1 MRVLFQSMS
10 LEQNNSTIVAISTA
24 LGGGAIG
31 VVRLSGKKSLEIL
44 KALSKKDQF
53 TPRYATLTTLYDRN
67 DELLDEV
74 IVIYFKAP
82 HSYTREDIV
91 EIQCHGGNMMV
102 RRILEECLYFG
113 ARLAENGEF
122 TKRAFL
128 NGRLDLSQAQAVA
141 KLIEAKSVEAQKT
154 LLKQLKGELSVFVDQ
169 ARESLYEALAYSEV
183 MIDYSE
189 EDIPEDTLKLLHQK
203 VDTLCERLEKILIC
217 SKARVGIFEG
227 FSLCIVGKPNV
238 GKSSL
243 LNALLLYDRAIISN
257 IAGTTRDT
265 IEETLNIGSTQIRLI
280 DTAGIRESEDEIEN
294 VGIAKSKEAVQ
305 KSDIILAVFDG
316 SREFESEDEEIIE
329 ILKNQEGKKIIT
341 VFNKSDLPQK
351 SHNTLP
357 YPSFSLSAQ
366 SKEIDGLLRY
376 LQGILE
382 ESDSSEIILSSAQ
395 QIQSVSQT
403 LNSLGESKKMLD
415 SGCLE
420 LFSYNIRD
428 GIESLGKIT
437 KPYDGADLLD
447 KMFSEF
453 CLGK

>member
-1 MRVLFQSMS
+1 MS
-10 LEQNNSTIVAISTA
+10 LEQNKSTIAAISTP
-24 LGGGAIG
+24 LGGGAVGI
-31 VVRLSGKKSLEIL
+31 VRLSGSKSLEII
-44 KALSKKDQF
+44 KSLSKKSDF
-53 TPRYATLTTLYDRN
+53 TPRYATLTTLYDRDN
-67 DELLDEV
+67 EILDEV

-102 RRILEECLYFG
+102 RRILEEVLHFG

-141 KLIEAKSVEAQKT
+141 KLIEAKSIEAQKT
-154 LLKQLKGELSVFVDQ
+154 LLKQLKGELSTFVEQ
-169 ARESLYEALAYSEV
+169 SRESLYEVLAYSEV

-189 EDIPEDTLKLLHQK
+189 EDIPEDTLSLLHQK
-203 VDTLCERLEKILIC
+203 IDTLYQRLEKILLH
-217 SKARVGIFEG
+217 SKARAGIFEG

-265 IEETLNIGSTQIRLI
+265 IEEVLNIGSTQVRLI

-294 VGIAKSKEAVQ
+294 IGIAKSKEAVE
-305 KSDIILAVFDG
+305 KSDIVLAVFDS
-316 SREFESEDEEIIE
+316 SREFDTEDEKIIE
-329 ILKNQEGKKIIT
+329 LLGKQGEKKIIT

-351 SHNTLP
+351 SSNLLP

-366 SKEIDGLLRY
+366 NKEIDELMKY
-376 LQGILE
+376 LQGVLE
-382 ESDSSEIILSSAQ
+382 ESESSEIILSSTN
-395 QIQSVSQT
+395 QIQSIQNT
-403 LNSLGESKKMLD
+403 LDFLTEAKKMLD

-428 GIESLGKIT
+428 AIESIGKIT

>member
-1 MRVLFQSMS
+1 MS
-10 LEQNNSTIVAISTA
+10 LEQNNSTITAISTP
-24 LGGGAIG
+24 LGGGAVGI
-31 VVRLSGKKSLEIL
+31 VRMSGSKSLEII
-44 KALSKKDQF
+44 KTLSKKSDF
-53 TPRYATLTTLYDRN
+53 TPRYATLTTLYDR
-67 DELLDEV
+67 DSELLDEV

-82 HSYTREDIV
+82 YSYTREDVI

-102 RRILEECLYFG
+102 RRILEEVLHLG

-141 KLIEAKSVEAQKT
+141 KLIEAKSIQAQKT
-154 LLKQLKGELSVFVDQ
+154 LLKQLKGELSVFVEG
-169 ARESLYEALAYSEV
+169 ARESLYEVLAYSEV

-189 EDIPEDTLKLLHQK
+189 EDIPEDTLSLLFAK
-203 VDTLCERLEKILIC
+203 IDMLYERLEKILLH

-265 IEETLNIGSTQIRLI
+265 IEEILNIGSTQVRLI
-280 DTAGIRESEDEIEN
+280 DTAGIRESEDEIESI
-294 VGIAKSKEAVQ
+294 GIARSKEAME
-305 KSDIILAVFDG
+305 KSDIVLAVFDS
-316 SREFESEDEEIIE
+316 SREFDEEDKKIIE
-329 ILKNQEGKKIIT
+329 LLGEQGEKKIIT
-341 VFNKSDLPQK
+341 IFNKSDLPQK

-366 SKEIDGLLRY
+366 NKEIDELMKY
-376 LQGILE
+376 LQSVLE
-382 ESDSSEIILSSAQ
+382 ESESSEIILSSAN
-395 QIQSVSQT
+395 QIQSVEQT
-403 LNSLGESKKMLD
+403 LKYLSEAKKKLD
-415 SGCLE
+415 NGCLE
-420 LFSYNIRD
+420 LFSYNVRD
-428 GIESLGKIT
+428 AIESIGKIT

>member
-1 MRVLFQSMS
+1 MS
-10 LEQNNSTIVAISTA
+10 LEQNKSTIAAISTP
-24 LGGGAIG
+24 LGGGAVGI
-31 VVRLSGKKSLEIL
+31 VRLSGSKSLEII
-44 KALSKKDQF
+44 KSLSKKSDF
-53 TPRYATLTTLYDRN
+53 TSRYATLTTLYDRDN
-67 DELLDEV
+67 EILDEV

-91 EIQCHGGNMMV
+91 EIQCHGGNMMA
-102 RRILEECLYFG
+102 RRILEEVLHFG

-141 KLIEAKSVEAQKT
+141 KLIEAKSIEAQKT
-154 LLKQLKGELSVFVDQ
+154 LLKQLKGELSTFVEQ
-169 ARESLYEALAYSEV
+169 SRESLYEVLAYSEV

-189 EDIPEDTLKLLHQK
+189 EDIPEDTLSLLHQK
-203 VDTLCERLEKILIC
+203 IDTLYQRLEKILLH
-217 SKARVGIFEG
+217 SKARAGIFEG

-265 IEETLNIGSTQIRLI
+265 IEEVLNIGSTQVRLI

-294 VGIAKSKEAVQ
+294 IGIAKSKEAVE
-305 KSDIILAVFDG
+305 KSDIVLAVFDS
-316 SREFESEDEEIIE
+316 SREFDAEDEKIIE
-329 ILKNQEGKKIIT
+329 LLGKQGEKKIIT

-351 SHNTLP
+351 SSNLLP

-366 SKEIDGLLRY
+366 NKEIDELMKY
-376 LQGILE
+376 LQGVLE
-382 ESDSSEIILSSAQ
+382 ESESSEIILSSTN
-395 QIQSVSQT
+395 QIQSIQNT
-403 LNSLGESKKMLD
+403 LDFLAEAKKMLN

-428 GIESLGKIT
+428 AIESIGKIT

>member
-1 MRVLFQSMS
+1 MS
-10 LEQNNSTIVAISTA
+10 LEQNKSTISAISTP
-24 LGGGAIG
+24 LGGGAVGI
-31 VVRLSGKKSLEIL
+31 VRMSGSRSLEIIQ
-44 KALSKKDQF
+44 ALSKKADF
-53 TPRYATLTTLYDRN
+53 TPRYATLTTLYDR
-67 DELLDEV
+67 EGEILDEV

-82 HSYTREDIV
+82 FSYTREDIV

-102 RRILEECLYFG
+102 RRILEETLHLG
-113 ARLAENGEF
+113 ARVAQRGEF

-141 KLIEAKSVEAQKT
+141 KLIEAKSIEAQKT
-154 LLKQLKGELSVFVDQ
+154 LLKQLKGELSVFVEQ
-169 ARESLYEALAYSEV
+169 SRESLYEVLAYSEV

-189 EDIPEDTLKLLHQK
+189 EDIPEDTLNLLHQK
-203 VDTLCERLEKILIC
+203 IDTLYERLENILLH

-243 LNALLLYDRAIISN
+243 LNALLLYDRAIISD

-265 IEETLNIGSTQIRLI
+265 IEEVLNIGSTQVRLI
-280 DTAGIRESEDEIEN
+280 DTAGIRESGDEIEN
-294 VGIAKSKEAVQ
+294 IGIAKSKEAVQ
-305 KSDIILAVFDG
+305 KSDIVLAVFDS
-316 SREFESEDEEIIE
+316 SREFDDEDEKIIE
-329 ILKNQEGKKIIT
+329 LLRKQEGKRIIT

-351 SHNTLP
+351 SCNTLP

-366 SKEIDGLLRY
+366 NKEIVELMRY

-382 ESDSSEIILSSAQ
+382 ESESDEIILTSTN
-395 QIQSVSQT
+395 QIQSIQNT
-403 LNSLGESKKMLD
+403 LEFLAEAKKMLD

-420 LFSYNIRD
+420 LFSYNVRD
-428 GIESLGKIT
+428 AIESIGAIT

>member
-1 MRVLFQSMS
+1 MS
-10 LEQNNSTIVAISTA
+10 LEQNKSTIAAISTP
-24 LGGGAIG
+24 LGGGAVGI
-31 VVRLSGKKSLEIL
+31 VRLSGSKSLEII
-44 KALSKKDQF
+44 KSLSKKSDF
-53 TPRYATLTTLYDRN
+53 TPRYATLTTLYDRDN
-67 DELLDEV
+67 EILDEV

-102 RRILEECLYFG
+102 RRILEEVLHFG

-141 KLIEAKSVEAQKT
+141 KLIEAKSIEAQKT
-154 LLKQLKGELSVFVDQ
+154 LLKQLKGELSTFVEQ
-169 ARESLYEALAYSEV
+169 SRESLYEVLAYSEV

-189 EDIPEDTLKLLHQK
+189 EDIPEDTLSLLHQK
-203 VDTLCERLEKILIC
+203 IDTLYQRLEKILLH
-217 SKARVGIFEG
+217 SKARAGIFEG

-265 IEETLNIGSTQIRLI
+265 IEEVLNIGSTQVRLI

-294 VGIAKSKEAVQ
+294 IGIAKSKEAVE
-305 KSDIILAVFDG
+305 KSDIVLAVFDS
-316 SREFESEDEEIIE
+316 SREFDTEDEKIIE
-329 ILKNQEGKKIIT
+329 LLGKQGEKKIIT

-351 SHNTLP
+351 SNNLLP

-366 SKEIDGLLRY
+366 NKEIDELMKY
-376 LQGILE
+376 LQGVLE
-382 ESDSSEIILSSAQ
+382 ESESSEIILSSTN
-395 QIQSVSQT
+395 QIQSIQNA
-403 LNSLGESKKMLD
+403 LDFLAESKKMLD

-428 GIESLGKIT
+428 AIESIGKIT

>member
-1 MRVLFQSMS
+1 MS
-10 LEQNNSTIVAISTA
+10 LEQNKSTIAAISTP
-24 LGGGAIG
+24 LGGGAVGI
-31 VVRLSGKKSLEIL
+31 VRLSGSKSLEVI
-44 KALSKKDQF
+44 KSLSKKSDF
-53 TPRYATLTTLYDRN
+53 TPRYATLTTLYDRDN
-67 DELLDEV
+67 EILDEV

-102 RRILEECLYFG
+102 RRILEEVLHFG

-141 KLIEAKSVEAQKT
+141 KLIEAKSIEAQKT
-154 LLKQLKGELSVFVDQ
+154 LLKQLKGELSVFVEQ
-169 ARESLYEALAYSEV
+169 SRESLYEVLAYSEV

-189 EDIPEDTLKLLHQK
+189 EDIPEDTLSLLHQK
-203 VDTLCERLEKILIC
+203 INALYQRLEKILLH
-217 SKARVGIFEG
+217 SKARAGIFEG

-265 IEETLNIGSTQIRLI
+265 IEEVLNIGSTQVRLI

-294 VGIAKSKEAVQ
+294 IGIAKSKEAVE
-305 KSDIILAVFDG
+305 KSDIVLAVFDS
-316 SREFESEDEEIIE
+316 SREFDAEDEKIIE
-329 ILKNQEGKKIIT
+329 LLKEQGEKKIIT

-351 SHNTLP
+351 SSNLLP

-366 SKEIDGLLRY
+366 NKEIDELMKY
-376 LQGILE
+376 LQGVLE
-382 ESDSSEIILSSAQ
+382 ESESSEIILSSTN
-395 QIQSVSQT
+395 QIQSIQNT
-403 LNSLGESKKMLD
+403 LDFLAEAKKMLD

-428 GIESLGKIT
+428 AIESIGKIT

>member
-1 MRVLFQSMS
+1 MS
-10 LEQNNSTIVAISTA
+10 LEQNKSTIAAISTP
-24 LGGGAIG
+24 LGGGAVGI
-31 VVRLSGKKSLEIL
+31 VRLSGSKSLEII
-44 KALSKKDQF
+44 KSLSKKSDF
-53 TPRYATLTTLYDRN
+53 TPRYATLTTLYDRDN
-67 DELLDEV
+67 EILDEV

-102 RRILEECLYFG
+102 RRILEEVLHFG

-141 KLIEAKSVEAQKT
+141 KLIEAKSIEAQKT
-154 LLKQLKGELSVFVDQ
+154 LLKQLKGELSIFVEQ
-169 ARESLYEALAYSEV
+169 SRESLYEVLAYSEV

-189 EDIPEDTLKLLHQK
+189 EDIPEDTLSLLHQK
-203 VDTLCERLEKILIC
+203 IDTLYQRLEKILLH
-217 SKARVGIFEG
+217 SKARAGIFEG

-265 IEETLNIGSTQIRLI
+265 IEEVLNIGSTQVRLI

-294 VGIAKSKEAVQ
+294 IGIAKSKEAVE
-305 KSDIILAVFDG
+305 KSDIVLAVFDS
-316 SREFESEDEEIIE
+316 SREFDTEDERIIKLLGE
-329 ILKNQEGKKIIT
+329 QGEKKIIT

-351 SHNTLP
+351 SSNLLP

-366 SKEIDGLLRY
+366 NKEIDGLMKY
-376 LQGILE
+376 LQGVLE
-382 ESDSSEIILSSAQ
+382 ESESSEIILSSTN
-395 QIQSVSQT
+395 QIQSIQNT
-403 LNSLGESKKMLD
+403 LDFLAEAKKMLN

-428 GIESLGKIT
+428 AIESIGKIT